1 MERVQYVGLDV
12 HKKAIEEAG
21 WHYRFD
27 RGVGK
32 RLMARRKGQP
42 VCVVSYA
49 NKAGKRLSRKYFSNI
64 YFLQLSKVTSY
75 QIFQVEVIFLISNAL
90 HWAYFPAFFGQRRR
104 EETIQKVVW

>member
-42 VCVVSYA
+42 VCGVDNQYRKGANVV
-49 NKAGKRLSRKYFSNI
+49 KDKGRMKG
-64 YFLQLSKVTSY
+64 
-75 QIFQVEVIFLISNAL
+75 VI
-90 HWAYFPAFFGQRRR
+90 
-104 EETIQKVVW
+104 